1 MMTRTL
7 PALLAP
13 LALLLALFS
22 ALGPAAGAQEA
33 GVPGLPWSPA
43 ELTDRLG
50 RQFEFGSIEQAKG
63 AVQEATRA
71 GQLERAREILGDLLL
86 IEYGLQI
93 DAALSGD
100 DPASAL
106 PLIKQSLAI
115 RPKAVGLLRQ
125 RAEALLLLAEQTG
138 RSGRSGAFVQSAFED
153 ALRSF
158 RECPDDARSL
168 FGQSRAHWWLNRSA
182 EALAC
187 AERGAALLRQ
197 GAPEP
202 AGLPPALSETYPF
215 GGAQEILAQA
225 AYLAFADA
233 AQREIDRAPDAD
245 TERADRLYER
255 ALAESDA
262 AASVQPQ
269 QAATW
274 IRIAN
279 LELFRGAA
287 RQDPARTD
295 AALAALSRGLLLA
308 PDDAALLA
316 RLVEV
321 AGQAGGPARA
331 LAELERQAAAFPDG
345 ARTRFELAK
354 ARFQSARA
362 SMPADGR
369 DERANE
375 AARGLFASARDLCLE
390 LAEGGPAELAE
401 QARGFAVISQAGLG
415 WVSFNS
421 GDDGR
426 AEREFLATEE
436 LMPGGLRW
444 RWEGVIGSAEQG
456 LALIVAR
463 MADRNDLERAAE
475 ISENLARLV
484 ADVAD
489 YANNAGFFWRDAAV
503 ALESQ
508 AADLCA
514 LASAGPL
521 LGVDGKPL
529 QGESLERALADLRS
543 SAGVAPELHG
553 TEAEKRLFREAAS
566 KRLQRAREWMARSA
580 EGYRRAAQLAQE
592 DVRVLNDAALVLVH
606 YVHADLEQ
614 AEAWLERA
622 LQLGE
627 LQLAEAP
634 LDEQQRYDLTE
645 ATGDAAYNLG
655 ILYLD
660 HRNQPERA
668 RYYFERSLEIGPGDV
683 ARIAGTREF
692 FLPRCSGERPAD
704 PRDSV
709 LAWGRPCE

>member
-1 MMTRTL
+1 MTTRTL
-7 PALLAP
+7 PAILGPLGPLLV
-13 LALLLALFS
+13 LCLLLCC
-22 ALGPAAGAQEA
+22 PARAQA
-33 GVPGLPWSPA
+33 PAVSDLPWSEA
-43 ELTDRLG
+43 ELTERLG
-50 RQFEFGSIEQAKG
+50 RRFEFGSLEQAKG

-71 GQLERAREILGDLLL
+71 GQLERAREILGDLLV
-86 IEYGLQI
+86 IEYGLQA
-93 DAALSGD
+93 DAALAAG

-115 RPKAVGLLRQ
+115 RPRAPGLLRQ
-125 RAEALLLLAEQTG
+125 RAEALLVLAEQTG
-138 RSGRSGAFVQSAFED
+138 RDGRSGAFVQSAFED

-168 FGQSRAHWWLNRSA
+168 FGQSRAHWWLNRST

-197 GAPEP
+197 GAPELE
-202 AGLPPALSETYPF
+202 GLPPALPELYPF

-245 TERADRLYER
+245 TERADRLYAR

-262 AASVQPQ
+262 AASIQPQ
-269 QAATW
+269 SPGTW

-287 RQDPARTD
+287 RSDPTRTE
-295 AALAALSRGLLLA
+295 AALAALSRGLRLA

-321 AGQAGGPARA
+321 AGQAGGPART
-331 LAELERQAAAFPDG
+331 LAELERLSAEFPDG
-345 ARTRFELAK
+345 PRTRFELSK

-362 SMPADGR
+362 TMPADGR
-369 DERANE
+369 DERASE
-375 AARGLFASARDLCLE
+375 TARGLFAEARDGFLE
-390 LAEGGPAELAE
+390 LAEAGAEGLAE
-401 QARGFAVISQAGLG
+401 PARGFAVIAQAGLG
-415 WVSFNS
+415 WVSFNA

-456 LALIVAR
+456 LALLVAR

-475 ISENLARLV
+475 LSSALSERIPDDAN
-484 ADVAD
+484 
-489 YANNAGFFWRDAAV
+489 YANNSGFFWRDAAV
-503 ALESQ
+503 ALEQ
-508 AADLCA
+508 QGADLCA
-514 LASAGPL
+514 LAGGGPL
-521 LGVDGKPL
+521 IGAAGRPL
-529 QGESLERALADLRS
+529 EGESLERALGELRS
-543 SAGVAPELHG
+543 LAGVAPELYG
-553 TEAEKRLFREAAS
+553 TEAEKRLFREAAAQ
-566 KRLQRAREWMARSA
+566 RIQRARGWIERSA
-580 EGYRRAAQLAQE
+580 AGYRRAAELAQD

-606 YVHADLEQ
+606 YLHTDLDQ

-627 LQLAEAP
+627 LQLAQAP
-634 LDEQQRYDLTE
+634 LDDPQRFDLTE

-668 RYYFERSLEIGPGDV
+668 RYYFERSLEIGPADV

-704 PRDSV
+704 PKDSV
-709 LAWGRPCE
+709 LAWGRACE